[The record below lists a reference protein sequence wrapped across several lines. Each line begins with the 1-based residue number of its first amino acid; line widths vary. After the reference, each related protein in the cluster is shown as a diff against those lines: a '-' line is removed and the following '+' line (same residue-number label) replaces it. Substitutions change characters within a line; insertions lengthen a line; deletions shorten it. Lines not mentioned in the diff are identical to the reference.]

1 MKLWFR
7 ILLNAV
13 LACAAIT
20 GVHAAAQ
27 LDITAVTASPSAV
40 TPGQAVRF
48 TVSVTNSAEAP
59 PGGGT
64 GNDFAGGSADIT
76 LRLTSLTAAPINLGL
91 NNVTIPAIAVGGSA
105 DIIVSQAVPTGYSQ
119 AGAYYAT
126 ATLDF
131 APGTRGTAT
140 ANLGGS
146 VDRIYMNTSG
156 FGSGYTSVPAVTI
169 SGGGGSGA
177 QAVAV
182 LASGAVIAIHVT
194 VPGSGYTSAPTVSIT
209 GGGGTGAAATAT
221 ITSGVVSITP
231 NVGGGG
237 AYSTSPRVML
247 TGGAGGNY
255 ATATAAI
262 SGGVL
267 TGTSFTVNN
276 VGSGYTVAPTVVL
289 AGGGAATTGN
299 GVIGISSFTTESQ
312 VVTITGNPDFDITS
326 VNYPAGVSYRGG
338 DVIPMSLT
346 FVNRSSSNNTPGV
359 PYVAGVHSNFFRV
372 QVVLSSNPVYGDAD
386 DFQLTFHDV
395 PITVNADNVPYT
407 FSWNQLLPGN
417 YSGSYYVLAKI
428 DSLNQVTET
437 IEDDLTD
444 PGNNIWLDVN
454 ATRIAI
460 LPSTFPT
467 IYLASNT
474 GTATPTSVTSGNGY
488 SDNPSIT
495 TDGRY
500 LAFASDATNLVS
512 GDTNAARDIFLF
524 DSQVGSVRRLNL
536 SQQGAQGNANSH
548 TPAISG
554 NGRYVTFASDATNL
568 VFGDNNGFTDIF
580 VVDTITGAISRL
592 SIAGDGTQANNS
604 SFKPAISTTGRYVV
618 FESSA
623 TNLVSPATAVGV
635 THIYLRDRD
644 VDGNG
649 VFDEANTTL
658 VTRVSTVLISRADGA
673 TGTAG
678 DRNSIQAAISGDGL
692 FVAYA
697 SDATN
702 LLGAGVDSNGF
713 RDIYVRDVANS
724 TTTRVSIADDEAQS
738 VGGITGGDS
747 RSPSI
752 SGDGR
757 YVAFSSDAVNLIG
770 AGVDTNGVSD
780 VFVRDRTGGT
790 TTRVSVSNSKGQ
802 STDPFNA
809 PFQLGSFNPNISTTG
824 RFVTFASLTNNL
836 SPGDAAGQANT
847 QVVVTLNG
855 SGGVDPTT
863 VRITNPGGGLQYSGN
878 RAVYY
883 RTVPNITFSGG
894 GGSGAAATAVLT
906 NGYLTGIT
914 VTNSGSGYTSAPTV
928 TVVQSFNLA
937 LNIFVA
943 DRDVSG
949 NGSFDVTDD
958 VSTSLVSVNRFGYQP
973 IFVLNTQSSPAAD
986 IYPVISGDGRWVGL
1000 PADNETSVGL
1010 SHTTT
1015 NLISNDN
1022 NSARDVFLHDRRLN
1036 TLPNPTNPPVVNIT
1050 SPGAGSSALVNTVIN
1065 VTASATT
1072 SIGVVSRVQFFVD
1085 GTSIGTSTVFPY
1097 TATWTPTAVGTYTLS
1112 AIVTDSFGNTGISP
1126 NIGVTINAAPSVG
1139 ITAPTPNA
1147 TIVAGTQQNIVAV
1160 AAASNPG
1167 ASIASV
1173 QFLVNGSS
1181 IGATSIVPYTV
1192 QWTPAAAGTYTLTA
1206 IATDSIGTQTTSV
1219 PVVLTVSPPGGTGTV
1234 TPPNV
1239 SIAAPASGASIVVNT
1254 PTVVTAT
1261 ATASGGTVTSV
1272 EFFANGTSIGVS
1284 NTYPYRVT
1292 WTPVTLGT
1300 FALTATA
1307 TDQNGT
1313 QATSA
1318 AANITVSSGTAPIVA
1333 LVTPANGLVM
1343 TAGSTQ
1349 NITATASSSVGNIVS
1364 VAFYANNVLLGTDLS
1379 FPYSQSWTPTG
1390 PGFYTIK
1397 AVAKDSSGMEGTSS
1411 VVQVNVTGTLPAL
1424 PTVAVTNPTNGALIT
1439 VNTPQTIIANASSPA
1454 TIQSVEFFANGAPL
1468 GVVTVFPYALNW
1480 TPTAL
1485 GAYAITA
1492 RATDSFGQ
1500 QTTSTA
1506 VAVSV
1511 ERGSAT
1517 QPAVFITAPTAG
1529 TSVVVNRAVFVSAQ
1543 AVDLDG
1549 SVASVEFFA
1558 NNQSIGV
1565 TGTAP
1570 YFTSWVP
1577 TATGNYNITAVVMD
1591 NAGNRVTSVI
1601 TALTVTAQVGLAPL
1615 AGLDFNNPTVDTPT
1629 GTAPRPAPTTT
1640 PVAVDFMS
1648 KLLLNASAVDQ
1659 DGSVS
1664 RVQFFANGTSIATVT
1679 AAPFTTVWQLN
1690 TLSDVVI
1697 TALVTDNSGNS
1708 IYANPILID
1717 TVPIDPTG
1725 EQDLVT
1731 LVSPF
1736 DGASYVTGGQ
1746 IIFSATHNYGTVNP
1760 PKIDFYVNG
1769 SQFSTDSTA
1778 PYQTLLSLVRAG
1790 TYEIHAVARSGTS
1803 TTVSAPARITVSSN
1817 TAPAVSITSPTSGMS
1832 FVVGTGLTIAAA
1844 ASDPDGT
1851 IQDVQFFV
1859 NGSSL
1864 STDTNTP
1871 YTASW
1876 NPGAAGTYRLTAMA
1890 TDNAGN
1896 QTLSAVVV
1904 VTLTGNTPPTV
1915 SITTP
1920 SNGLLTNSGSVVSLT
1935 AQAADADGT
1944 VASVRF
1950 LANGI
1955 VVGSATAAPFSA
1967 SWTPTAPGNYTLIA
1981 QATDDSGNVTSS
1993 APITITVSA
2002 NAAPVVAVTSPT
2014 NGAVVRTGTS
2024 VTLSATASDPDGTIA
2039 SVRFLA
2045 NGTAVGVADTT
2056 APYGVSWTPNAEGV
2070 FRITAIALDS
2080 SGISTTSAAATVL
2093 VVAPGAGDT
2102 VYSGTFAGL
2111 GESGRFTAINL
2122 GGTSASFIGFSTP
2135 LPGSSAAPTIYYY
2148 PSLPVDAIGGFT
2160 RIEGS
2165 GRTVISGTATDTG
2178 VSGTLD
2184 NGRLIFIGPVTLGA
2198 ASVVPPGY
2206 YTGNLGGRMGST
2218 LAAIVGADGA
2228 MAAYV
2233 ADGAYRDAGSG
2244 TVNRNGAFVVTLVS
2258 GNRFTGTIDPT
2269 TGFITGN
2276 VSGTVV
2282 ASVTA
2287 ALSSGVSFSDG
2298 FLRNLSTRGQV
2309 GTGANLLIAGFV
2321 VGGNTPKQVL
2331 VRAIGPS
2338 LTAFGVGG
2346 ALADPQLEIYSGSS
2360 IVATNNNWGGG
2371 LPIIDASNRVGAF
2384 PLPQNSLDAVL
2395 VLTLSPGSYT
2405 AQVRGVA
2412 NATGVALVE
2421 LYDVDSLTPF
2431 SPQKVMN
2438 VASRGVVG
2446 TGQAQLIAGFVVSG
2460 NTSKKILVRAVGPTL
2475 SAFGVEGALADPVL
2489 TITRSDGRAV
2499 RENDNWETGNDPMLI
2514 DAATERVRAFALG
2527 AGSRDAAL
2535 LIQLP
2540 PGSYTAQVTGAG
2552 NTTGVA
2558 LVEVYEVP

>member
-1 MKLWFR
+1 MKFWFR

-13 LACAAIT
+13 LACAALT
-20 GVHAAAQ
+20 GARAAAL
-27 LDITAVTASPSAV
+27 LDITAVSASPGSV

-48 TVSVTNSAEAP
+48 TITVTNNAAAP
-59 PGGGT
+59 TSGVLTRNDFPGG
-64 GNDFAGGSADIT
+64 DVDLT
-76 LRLTSLTAAPINLGL
+76 LRLTSLTAAPINLG
-91 NNVTIPAIAVGGSA
+91 VSSVSIPALAAGGST
-105 DIIVSQAVPTGYSQ
+105 DVIVSQTIPSGYSQ
-119 AGAYYAT
+119 AGSYFVVAMLDYAPTTRAT
-126 ATLDF
+126 ATAVLS
-131 APGTRGTAT
+131 AG
-140 ANLGGS
+140 
-146 VDRIYMNTSG
+146 VDRI
-156 FGSGYTSVPAVTI
+156 AVTN
-169 SGGGGSGA
+169 A
-177 QAVAV
+177 
-182 LASGAVIAIHVT
+182 
-194 VPGSGYTSAPTVSIT
+194 GSGYTSAPTVTVAAPGGGGTTATAVAVVASGAIVAVQVTNPGSGYTSAPAVSIAAPGGTGAPASASASISGGVSSVTINNAGVGSYQVVPRVVFT
-209 GGGGTGAAATAT
+209 GGGGGNGASASATVAATAVNS
-221 ITSGVVSITP
+221 IAVSS
-231 NVGGGG
+231 
-237 AYSTSPRVML
+237 A
-247 TGGAGGNY
+247 
-255 ATATAAI
+255 
-262 SGGVL
+262 
-267 TGTSFTVNN
+267 
-276 VGSGYTVAPTVVL
+276 GSGYTTAPIVTI
-289 AGGGAATTGN
+289 AGGAQGPDNGFGPATLAAG
-299 GVIGISSFTTESQ
+299 SFTTATPILS
-312 VVTITGNPDFDITS
+312 VLGNPDFDITS
-326 VNYPAGVSYRGG
+326 LSYPAGVSYRGG
-338 DVIPMSLT
+338 DIIPMTLT
-346 FVNRSSSNNTPGV
+346 FVNHATSNNTANAPFIPGRQ
-359 PYVAGVHSNFFRV
+359 SNYFRV

-386 DFQLTFHDV
+386 DMLLTFHNVAIPIMADDV
-395 PITVNADNVPYT
+395 PHVI
-407 FSWNQLLPGN
+407 SWNQLLPGN
-417 YSGSYYVLAKI
+417 FPGSYYVLAKI

-437 IEDDLTD
+437 IEEDLTD

-474 GTATPTSVTSGNGY
+474 GTLTPASVTSGNGY

-495 TDGRY
+495 SDGRY
-500 LAFASDATNLVS
+500 LAFASDASNLVA
-512 GDTNAARDIFLF
+512 GDTNSARDIFLF

-548 TPAISG
+548 TPAVSG
-554 NGRYVTFASDATNL
+554 NGRYLAFSSDATNL

-592 SIAGDGTQANNS
+592 SLASDGTQANNS

-644 VDGNG
+644 VSGSG
-649 VFDEANTTL
+649 VFDTAGNVSTTL
-658 VTRVSTVLISRADGA
+658 ISASTAGTR
-673 TGTAG
+673 G
-678 DRNSIQAAISGDGL
+678 DRNSIQAAISGDGQ
-692 FVAYA
+692 FVAFA

-702 LLGAGVDSNGF
+702 LIAGDTNG
-713 RDIYVRDVANS
+713 YRDVFVRAVATS
-724 TTTRVSIADDEAQS
+724 TTTRVSVGPAGVQS
-738 VGGITGGDS
+738 LGGATGGDS
-747 RSPSI
+747 RAPSI
-752 SGDGR
+752 SSDGR
-757 YVAFSSDAVNLIG
+757 YVAFSSDAFNLV
-770 AGVDTNGVSD
+770 AGDSNNISD
-780 VFVRDRTGGT
+780 VFVHDRNTST
-790 TTRVSVSNSKGQ
+790 TTRVSVSDSGGQ
-802 STDPFNA
+802 ASDPFSA
-809 PFQLGSFNPNISTTG
+809 PFQLGSFNPNISSSG
-824 RFVTFASLTNNL
+824 RYVAFASLTNNL
-836 SPGDAAGQANT
+836 SPGDAAGQANVLAAAT
-847 QVVVTLNG
+847 VAGGAVTG
-855 SGGVDPTT
+855 IAV
-863 VRITNPGGGLQYSGN
+863 TNPGGGLQHSNN
-878 RAVYY
+878 RAVSYL
-883 RTVPNITFSGG
+883 TVPNVTITGG
-894 GGSGAAATAVLT
+894 GGTGAAAVAILSGGNSGNITGFTIT
-906 NGYLTGIT
+906 NP
-914 VTNSGSGYTSAPTV
+914 GSGYTSAPTV
-928 TVVQSFNLA
+928 RVVQSFNQA
-937 LNIFVA
+937 LNIYVF
-943 DRDVSG
+943 DRDLSG
-949 NGSFDVTDD
+949 DGVFDTAGDI
-958 VSTSLVSVNRFGYQP
+958 STSLVSVNRFGYQA
-973 IFVLNTQSSPAAD
+973 ISVLGNQSSPAAD

-1000 PADNETSVGL
+1000 PADSETSPGL

-1050 SPGAGSSALVNTVIN
+1050 SPGAGSSALVNTAIN

-1085 GTSIGTSTVFPY
+1085 GTSIGTSTIFPY
-1097 TATWTPTAVGTYTLS
+1097 AATWTPTAVGTYTLS

-1126 NIGVTINAAPSVG
+1126 NISVTINAAPSIG

-1147 TIVAGTQQNIVAV
+1147 TITAGTAQTITAV

-1167 ASIASV
+1167 ATITSV
-1173 QFLVNGSS
+1173 QFLVNGSA
-1181 IGATSIVPYTV
+1181 IGTANAAPYTTA
-1192 QWTPAAAGTYTLTA
+1192 WTPAAAGTYTLTA
-1206 IATDSIGTQTTSV
+1206 IATDSVGTQTTSI
-1219 PVVLTVSPPGGTGTV
+1219 PVVITVSPPGGTGTV
-1234 TPPNV
+1234 TPPSV
-1239 SIAAPASGASIVVNT
+1239 SIAAPASGTSIVVNT

-1261 ATASGGTVTSV
+1261 ATAAGGTVTSV
-1272 EFFANGTSIGVS
+1272 EFFANGISIGS
-1284 NTYPYRVT
+1284 SATYPYRVT

-1318 AANITVSSGTAPIVA
+1318 AANITVSAGTAPLVA
-1333 LVTPANGLVM
+1333 LVTPSNGLVM
-1343 TAGSTQ
+1343 SAGSTQ
-1349 NITATASSSVGNIVS
+1349 TITATASSSVGNIVS
-1364 VAFYANNVLLGTDLS
+1364 VAFYANNVLLGTDLA
-1379 FPYSQSWTPTG
+1379 FPYAQSWTPAG
-1390 PGFYTIK
+1390 PGFYTLK
-1397 AVAKDSSGMEGTSS
+1397 AVATDSSGMEGTSS
-1411 VVQVNVTGTLPAL
+1411 VVQVNVTGNLPAL
-1424 PTVAVTNPTNGALIT
+1424 PTVSVTNPVNGALIT
-1439 VNTPQTIIANASSPA
+1439 VNTPQTIIANATSPA

-1468 GVVTVFPYALNW
+1468 GVVTVFPYALSW

-1500 QTTSTA
+1500 QTTSNP

-1517 QPAVFITAPTAG
+1517 QPAVFVTSPTTG
-1529 TSVVVNRAVFVSAQ
+1529 TSVVVNRSVFVSAQ

-1549 SVASVEFFA
+1549 EVASVEFFA

-1565 TGTAP
+1565 SATAP
-1570 YFTSWVP
+1570 YFTAWVP
-1577 TATGNYNITAVVMD
+1577 TAVGNYNITAVVMD
-1591 NAGNRVTSVI
+1591 NAGNRVTSAI
-1601 TALTVTAQVGLAPL
+1601 TTLAVVAQAGLAPVV
-1615 AGLDFNNPTVDTPT
+1615 GLKFNDPSIDA
-1629 GTAPRPAPTTT
+1629 TATTT
-1640 PVAVDFMS
+1640 PPVTTPVPVAYNS

-1659 DGSVS
+1659 DGSIS
-1664 RVQFFANGTSIATVT
+1664 RVQFFANGTSIATVS
-1679 AAPFTTVWQLN
+1679 AAPFSTVWQLN
-1690 TLSDVVI
+1690 TLADVVI

-1708 IYANPILID
+1708 VYTNPILID
-1717 TVPIDPTG
+1717 TVASNSATSAA
-1725 EQDLVT
+1725 VN
-1731 LVSPF
+1731 LVSPL
-1736 DGASYVTGGQ
+1736 DGASYVTGSQ
-1746 IIFSATHNYGTVNP
+1746 IIFSATHNFGNVTP

-1769 SQFSTDSTA
+1769 SQFSTVATA
-1778 PYQTLLSLVRAG
+1778 PYQTLLGITRAG
-1790 TYEIHAVARSGTS
+1790 TYEIHAVGRSGNV
-1803 TTVSAPARITVSSN
+1803 TTVSAPVRITVNSN
-1817 TAPAVSITSPTSGMS
+1817 TAPSVSITSPVAGTS

-1859 NGSSL
+1859 NGASL
-1864 STDTNTP
+1864 STDANTP
-1871 YTASW
+1871 YTAAW

-1920 SNGLLTNSGSVVSLT
+1920 SNGFLTNSGSAVALS

-1944 VASVRF
+1944 IASVRF

-1955 VVGSATAAPFSA
+1955 VVGTATTAPFA
-1967 SWTPTAPGNYTLIA
+1967 ATWTPTAAGTYTVIA

-1993 APITITVSA
+1993 SPISVTVSA
-2002 NAAPVVAVTSPT
+2002 NAAPVVGVTSPT

-2045 NGTAVGVADTT
+2045 NGTVVGVPDTT
-2056 APYGVSWTPNAEGV
+2056 APYSVSWTPNAEGV

-2080 SGISTTSAAATVL
+2080 SGVSTTSPAATVL
-2093 VVAPGAGDT
+2093 VVPPGAGDT
-2102 VYSGTFAGL
+2102 VYSGTFAGF
-2111 GESGRFTAINL
+2111 GENGRFAAINL

-2135 LPGSSAAPTIYYY
+2135 LPGSSATPTIYFH

-2160 RIEGS
+2160 RTDGS
-2165 GRTVISGTATDTG
+2165 GRALINGTASDTG

-2184 NGRLIFIGPVTLGA
+2184 AGRLIFIGPVTLA
-2198 ASVVPPGY
+2198 ATAAVPPGY

-2228 MAAYV
+2228 MTAYI

-2244 TVNRNGAFVVTLVS
+2244 TVNRNGAFVVTLIS
-2258 GNRFTGTIDPT
+2258 GNRFTGTIDPL
-2269 TGFITGN
+2269 TGFVTGN

-2282 ASVTA
+2282 AGATA

-2331 VRAIGPS
+2331 IRAIGPS
-2338 LTAFGVGG
+2338 LAAFGVSGV
-2346 ALADPQLEIYSGSS
+2346 LLDPQLEIYSGSALT
-2360 IVATNNNWGGG
+2360 ATNNNWGGG

-2395 VLTLSPGSYT
+2395 LLTLAPGSYT
-2405 AQVRGVA
+2405 AQVRGVG
-2412 NATGVALVE
+2412 NGTGVALIE
-2421 LYDVDSLTPF
+2421 LYDVDSLAPF

-2438 VASRGVVG
+2438 VSSRGVVG

-2460 NTSKKILVRAVGPTL
+2460 NTSKKILVRAVGPSL
-2475 SAFGVEGALADPVL
+2475 STFGVEGVLADPVL
-2489 TITRSDGRAV
+2489 SITRTDGLAV

-2514 DAATERVRAFALG
+2514 GAAAERVRTFALPG
-2527 AGSRDAAL
+2527 GSRDAAL

-2552 NTTGVA
+2552 NSTGVA

>member
-7 ILLNAV
+7 ILLNAA

-20 GVHAAAQ
+20 GARAAAR
-27 LDITAVTASPSAV
+27 LDITAVAAAPGSV

-48 TVSVTNSAEAP
+48 TVTVTNSAVAP
-59 PGGGT
+59 TTGLLDRNDFVGGT
-64 GNDFAGGSADIT
+64 ADIT
-76 LRLTSLTAAPINLGL
+76 LRLTSLTAAPINIG
-91 NNVTIPAIAVGGSA
+91 VSTVSIPALAAGGST
-105 DIIVSQAVPTGYSQ
+105 DVIISQTVPSSYSQ
-119 AGAYYAT
+119 AGSYYVT
-126 ATLDF
+126 ATLDY
-131 APGTRGTAT
+131 APTTRATAT
-140 ANLGGS
+140 AN
-146 VDRIYMNTSG
+146 
-156 FGSGYTSVPAVTI
+156 I
-169 SGGGGSGA
+169 SGGVDS
-177 QAVAV
+177 VV
-182 LASGAVIAIHVT
+182 VT
-194 VPGSGYTSAPTVSIT
+194 TPGSGYTSAPTVTISAP
-209 GGGGTGAAATAT
+209 GGGGTTATAVAIVASGAIVAVQ
-221 ITSGVVSITP
+221 ITDPGSGYSSAPAVAIAGP
-231 NVGGGG
+231 GGGG
-237 AYSTSPRVML
+237 APAAATSRISASVASVTVNTTGAGSYTGANAPRVM
-247 TGGAGGNY
+247 
-255 ATATAAI
+255 I
-262 SGGVL
+262 SGGGGGNGATASATVVGAAV
-267 TGTSFTVNN
+267 TGYTVTAA
-276 VGSGYTVAPTVVL
+276 GSGYTTAPI
-289 AGGGAATTGN
+289 ASIAGGAAGPNGSDGNASTIGTG
-299 GVIGISSFTTESQ
+299 SFTTESAILS
-312 VVTITGNPDFDITS
+312 VTGNPDFDITS
-326 VNYPAGVSYRGG
+326 LSYPAGVSYRGG
-338 DVIPMSLT
+338 DIIPMTLT
-346 FVNRSSSNNTPGV
+346 FVNHAISNNTPNV
-359 PYVAGVHSNFFRV
+359 PFIPGRQANYFRV

-386 DFQLTFHDV
+386 DMLLTFHDV
-395 PITVNADNVPYT
+395 TIPILADDRPHVI
-407 FSWNQLLPGN
+407 SWNQLLPGN
-417 YSGSYYVLAKI
+417 FSGSYYVLAKI
-428 DSLNQVTET
+428 DALNQVTET

-454 ATRIAI
+454 ASRIAL

-474 GTATPTSVTSGNGY
+474 ATATPGSVTSGNGY

-495 TDGRY
+495 SDGRY

-512 GDTNAARDIFLF
+512 GDTNSARDIFLF
-524 DSQVGSVRRLNL
+524 DSQVGSVRRLNF

-548 TPAISG
+548 TPAVSG

-592 SIAGDGTQANNS
+592 SAASDGTQANNS
-604 SFKPAISTTGRYVV
+604 SFKPAISNTGRYVV

-623 TNLVSPATAVGV
+623 TNLVSPSTAVGV

-644 VDGNG
+644 VSGSG
-649 VFDEANTTL
+649 VFDTTGN
-658 VTRVSTVLISRADGA
+658 VSTVLISRATGA
-673 TGTAG
+673 AGVPG
-678 DRNSIQAAISGDGL
+678 DRNSIQAAISGDGR

-702 LLGAGVDSNGF
+702 LLGVGVDANGY
-713 RDIYVRDVANS
+713 RDIFVRDI
-724 TTTRVSIADDEAQS
+724 TTGDTTRVSVSSAGAEA
-738 VGGITGGDS
+738 TGGATGANS
-747 RSPSI
+747 RAPSI

-757 YVAFSSDAVNLIG
+757 YVAFSSDATNLLG
-770 AGVDTNGVSD
+770 VGVDTNNISD
-780 VFVRDRTGGT
+780 VFVRDRTSNT
-790 TTRVSVSNSKGQ
+790 TTRISVSDSGGQ
-802 STDPFNA
+802 ATDPFNA
-809 PFQLGSFNPNISTTG
+809 PFQLGSFNPNISSNG
-824 RFVTFASLTNNL
+824 RYVAFASLTNNL

-847 QVVVTLNG
+847 LAAATLAGNTVG
-855 SGGVDPTT
+855 SIA
-863 VRITNPGGGLQYSGN
+863 ITNPGGGLQHSGN
-878 RAVYY
+878 RGVFY
-883 RTVPNITFSGG
+883 RTVPNITISGG
-894 GGSGAAATAVLT
+894 GGSGATARAELSNVSD
-906 NGYLTGIT
+906 GYLDRI
-914 VTNSGSGYTSAPTV
+914 VVVSGGTGYTSAPTV
-928 TVVQSFNLA
+928 TVVQSFNQA
-937 LNIFVA
+937 LNIYVA

-949 NGSFDVTDD
+949 NGIFDIIGDI
-958 VSTSLVSVNRFGYQP
+958 STSLVSVNRFGYQA
-973 IFVLNTQSSPAAD
+973 ISVLGTQSSPAAD

-1000 PADNETSVGL
+1000 PADSETSPGL

-1050 SPGAGSSALVNTVIN
+1050 SPGAGSSALVNTAIN

-1072 SIGVVSRVQFFVD
+1072 SIGVVARVQFFVD

-1097 TATWTPTAVGTYTLS
+1097 SATWTPTAVGTYTLS

-1126 NIGVTINAAPSVG
+1126 NIGVTINAAPSIG

-1147 TIVAGTQQNIVAV
+1147 TITAGTAQTITAV

-1167 ASIASV
+1167 ATITTV
-1173 QFLVNGSS
+1173 QFLVNGSA
-1181 IGATSIVPYTV
+1181 IGTDNTAPYTAD
-1192 QWTPAAAGTYTLTA
+1192 WTPAAAGTYTLTA
-1206 IATDSIGTQTTSV
+1206 IATDTVGTQTTSV
-1219 PVVLTVSPPGGTGTV
+1219 PVVITVSPPGGTGTV

-1239 SIAAPASGASIVVNT
+1239 SIAAPGSGTSIVVNT

-1261 ATASGGTVTSV
+1261 ATAAGGTVTSV
-1272 EFFANGTSIGVS
+1272 EFFANGTSIGIS

-1333 LVTPANGLVM
+1333 LVTPINGLVM

-1364 VAFYANNVLLGTDLS
+1364 VAFYANNVLLGTDLT
-1379 FPYSQSWTPTG
+1379 FPYAQSWTPSG

-1397 AVAKDSSGMEGTSS
+1397 AVAKDSSGIEGTSA
-1411 VVQVNVTGTLPAL
+1411 VVQVNVTGNLPAL

-1439 VNTPQTIIANASSPA
+1439 VNTPQTILASASSPA

-1468 GVVTVFPYALNW
+1468 GVVATFPYALSW

-1500 QTTSTA
+1500 QTTSAA

-1517 QPAVFITAPTAG
+1517 QPAVFVTSPTTG

-1549 SVASVEFFA
+1549 EVASVEFFA

-1565 TGTAP
+1565 SGTAP
-1570 YFTSWVP
+1570 YFTAWVP

-1591 NAGNRVTSVI
+1591 NAGNRVTSAI
-1601 TALTVTAQVGLAPL
+1601 TTLTVAAEVGIAPVVGLK
-1615 AGLDFNNPTVDTPT
+1615 FNDPSIDA
-1629 GTAPRPAPTTT
+1629 TATTT
-1640 PVAVDFMS
+1640 PPFTTPVPVAYNS
-1648 KLLLNASAVDQ
+1648 KLLLSAGAVDQ
-1659 DGSVS
+1659 DGSIS
-1664 RVQFFANGTSIATVT
+1664 RVQFFANGTSIATVN
-1679 AAPFTTVWQLN
+1679 AAPFLTVWQLN
-1690 TLSDVVI
+1690 TLADVVL

-1708 IYANPILID
+1708 VYTNPILID
-1717 TVPIDPTG
+1717 TVASSSATTAA
-1725 EQDLVT
+1725 VT
-1731 LVSPF
+1731 LVSPV
-1736 DGASYVTGGQ
+1736 DGASYVTGSQ
-1746 IIFSATHNYGTVNP
+1746 IIFSATHNFGNVTP

-1769 SQFSTDSTA
+1769 SQFSTVATA
-1778 PYQTLLSLVRAG
+1778 PYQTLLGLTRAG
-1790 TYEIHAVARSGTS
+1790 TYEVHAVGRSGNV
-1803 TTVSAPARITVSSN
+1803 TTVSAPVRITVSSN
-1817 TAPAVSITSPTSGMS
+1817 TAPVVSITSPTSGMA

-1859 NGSSL
+1859 NGASL
-1864 STDTNTP
+1864 STDPTTP
-1871 YTASW
+1871 YTATW
-1876 NPGAAGTYRLTAMA
+1876 NPGSAGTYRLTAMA

-1896 QTLSAVVV
+1896 QTLSSVVV

-1920 SNGLLTNSGSVVSLT
+1920 SNGLLTNSGSAVSLT

-1955 VVGSATAAPFSA
+1955 VVGSATTAPFA
-1967 SWTPTAPGNYTLIA
+1967 ATWTPTAPGNYTLVA

-1993 APITITVSA
+1993 TPITITVSA

-2024 VTLSATASDPDGTIA
+2024 ITLAATASDPDGTIA

-2056 APYGVSWTPNAEGV
+2056 APYSVAWVPNAEGV

-2080 SGISTTSAAATVL
+2080 SGVSTTSAAATVL
-2093 VVAPGAGDT
+2093 VVPPGAGDT

-2135 LPGSSAAPTIYYY
+2135 LPGSSTAPTVYYY

-2160 RIEGS
+2160 RTDGS
-2165 GRTVISGTATDTG
+2165 GRTVINGSANDTG

-2218 LAAIVGADGA
+2218 LAAIVGADGS

-2244 TVNRNGAFVVTLVS
+2244 TVTRNGAFVVSLVS
-2258 GNRFTGTIDPT
+2258 GNRFTGTIDPA
-2269 TGFITGN
+2269 TGFVTGN

-2282 ASVTA
+2282 AGVSA

-2321 VGGNTPKQVL
+2321 VGGTTPKQVL
-2331 VRAIGPS
+2331 VRAVGPS
-2338 LTAFGVGG
+2338 LAAFGVGG
-2346 ALADPQLEIYSGSS
+2346 ALADPQLEIYSGSNLS
-2360 IVATNNNWGGG
+2360 ATNNNWGGG

-2395 VLTLSPGSYT
+2395 MLTLSPGSYT

-2412 NATGVALVE
+2412 NGTGVALIE

-2438 VASRGVVG
+2438 VSSRGVVG

-2460 NTSKKILVRAVGPTL
+2460 NTSKKILVRAVGPSL
-2475 SAFGVEGALADPVL
+2475 AAFGVTGALADPIL
-2489 TITRSDGRAV
+2489 TITRSDGLAV

-2514 DAATERVRAFALG
+2514 SAANERVRAFALG